1 MSQSQVQ
8 NLCQILVESNLQL
21 CESIK
26 ENGFD
31 VQNLYNHFKW
41 TAKKISKLN
50 KMIEE
55 NDEIHDTKPR
65 CKEKRRAQYN
75 DEEYNKLISRIEKI
89 KQDRQNEVKNDKKWS
104 EMGDENDELIGRLKR

>member
-50 KMIEE
+50 
-55 NDEIHDTKPR
+55 
-65 CKEKRRAQYN
+65 EKT
-75 DEEYNKLISRIEKI
+75 RIYQKTGYLYDKNAEKI
-89 KQDRQNEVKNDKKWS
+89 N
-104 EMGDENDELIGRLKR
+104 KRNRKM